1 MSNNLNFGSNFEFE
15 KIMRTKYFIVAGV
28 AAVSGA
34 VVTNSCMAVATSS
47 IGLTIIKNVLLG
59 GISKGM
65 ATLKD
70 KEAFMNSTLID
81 QAIPSQLKSI
91 NNTLQSL
98 GMSSIVQKEK
108 QYIADAAYFTANISE
123 PILNNAVNSLTA
135 DDVTRIA
142 QGGSGMATQILKEKT
157 QSQLI
162 AAITPKV
169 DAKLNEFGLVN
180 TLNNALKGSSI
191 LGSLFGNQSQNLAS
205 NGISQLASEQIVN
218 GLFNIIRNYE
228 EQNANK
234 INQAFGTQIIK

>member
-1 MSNNLNFGSNFEFE
+1 M
-15 KIMRTKYFIVAGV
+15 
-28 AAVSGA
+28 
-34 VVTNSCMAVATSS
+34 
-47 IGLTIIKNVLLG
+47 
-59 GISKGM
+59 
-65 ATLKD
+65 
-70 KEAFMNSTLID
+70 
-81 QAIPSQLKSI
+81 
-91 NNTLQSL
+91 
-98 GMSSIVQKEK
+98 
-108 QYIADAAYFTANISE
+108 
-123 PILNNAVNSLTA
+123 TA

-162 AAITPKV
+162 AAITPTV
-169 DAKLNEFGLVN
+169 DAKLNEFGFVN

-218 GLFNIIRNYE
+218 GLFNIIGNYE

>member
-1 MSNNLNFGSNFEFE
+1 M
-15 KIMRTKYFIVAGV
+15 
-28 AAVSGA
+28 
-34 VVTNSCMAVATSS
+34 
-47 IGLTIIKNVLLG
+47 
-59 GISKGM
+59 
-65 ATLKD
+65 
-70 KEAFMNSTLID
+70 
-81 QAIPSQLKSI
+81 
-91 NNTLQSL
+91 
-98 GMSSIVQKEK
+98 QKEK
-108 QYIADAAYFTANISE
+108 QYIADTAYFTANISE

-135 DDVTRIA
+135 DDVTKIA

-169 DAKLNEFGLVN
+169 DAKLNEFGFVN

-218 GLFNIIRNYE
+218 GLFNIIGNYE